1 MQVDWSKNYFDL
13 FGLPVQ
19 FNIDSSDLLNRY
31 RELQRRVHPDKFA
44 SAPAEDRR
52 LSMQLTTL
60 VNEGYQTL
68 RDPVRRARYLLEM
81 SGAALNDETDT
92 AMKPEFLME
101 QMELREALEEARAR
115 EDSLR
120 RLAELASDV
129 ERRHA
134 GKIEELRKCFGRNPL
149 DLETTRNAVRELQF
163 LTKLLQEIRDQEEEP
178 T

>member
-1 MQVDWSKNYFDL
+1 MQADWSKNYFEL
-13 FGLPVQ
+13 FGLPAQ
-19 FNIDSSDLLNRY
+19 FDVEPSDLLTRY

-44 SAPAEDRR
+44 SASAEERR

-68 RDPVRRARYLLEM
+68 RDPVRRARYLLEL

-92 AMKPEFLME
+92 SMKPEFLME
-101 QMELREALEEARAR
+101 QMELREALDEARTR

-120 RLAELASDV
+120 RLAELANDV
-129 ERRHA
+129 EQRHSAKLEQLRGCFNRGA
-134 GKIEELRKCFGRNPL
+134 GALEAARN
-149 DLETTRNAVRELQF
+149 TVRELQF
-163 LTKLLQEIRDQEEEP
+163 LGKLLQEIREQEEEL